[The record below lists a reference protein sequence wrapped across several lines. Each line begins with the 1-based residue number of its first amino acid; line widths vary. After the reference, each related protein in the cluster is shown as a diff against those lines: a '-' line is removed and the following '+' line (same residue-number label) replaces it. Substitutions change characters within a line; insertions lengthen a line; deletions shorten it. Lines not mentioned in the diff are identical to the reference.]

1 MRLLVPIAVGFVLA
15 CASDDAATSGAGGA
29 GGAGSVVTTAGPG
42 GSAGSNAA
50 TGGTGGATSTGGGGS
65 GGSSGDAGSKGG
77 EDAASGDSG
86 DASTGDASDAARDVS
101 MTSDADMHDAS
112 GGSDGNPGGDTLP
125 GKPWIHLCP
134 KADTHEECCAF
145 LCNCLATVC
154 ADSPLDK
161 TGIANCMT
169 NCPMLTDMMLRCHV
183 YHCYESLNP
192 SVPQDHASHCG
203 HASGRVAGGGC
214 PPAVYGP

>member
-1 MRLLVPIAVGFVLA
+1 MRRTLVPLAVSFVLA
-15 CASDDAATSGAGGA
+15 CASDDAATTGAGGA
-29 GGAGSVVTTAGPG
+29 SGAGSVVATSGPG
-42 GSAGSNAA
+42 GSAGTSAA
-50 TGGTGGATSTGGGGS
+50 SGGSGGATSATGGGGGS
-65 GGSSGDAGSKGG
+65 GGSAGDAGSSGS
-77 EDAASGDSG
+77 EDASLGDSS
-86 DASTGDASDAARDVS
+86 DAPAADASDVS
-101 MTSDADMHDAS
+101 IASDANIRDAS
-112 GGSDGNPGGDTLP
+112 AEGDGNPGGDTLP

-134 KADTHEECCAF
+134 KTDTHEECCAF
-145 LCNCLATVC
+145 LCNCLSTVC

-161 TGIANCMT
+161 MGIANCMA
-169 NCPMLTDMMLRCHV
+169 NCPKLTDMTLRCHV